1 MGLESVEYVWLE
13 KRVWTNGLIKGKMVS
28 EVIMMYQEGMI
39 VNMKKP
45 HPCGGY
51 NWKILRIGADFRIEC
66 TTCKRSVMISRENF
80 TKRVKKIV
88 TEEE

>member
-1 MGLESVEYVWLE
+1 
-13 KRVWTNGLIKGKMVS
+13 MVS
-28 EVIMMYQEGMI
+28 EVKKMYQEGMI
-39 VNMKKP
+39 VIMKKP

-51 NWKILRIGADFRIEC
+51 SWKILRTGADFRIEC

-80 TKRVKKIV
+80 TKRVKKIA